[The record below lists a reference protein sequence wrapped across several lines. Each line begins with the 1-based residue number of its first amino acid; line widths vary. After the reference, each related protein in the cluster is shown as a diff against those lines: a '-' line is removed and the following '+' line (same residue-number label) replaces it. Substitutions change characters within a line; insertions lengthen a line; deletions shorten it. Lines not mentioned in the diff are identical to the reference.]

1 MEESDRFRMEI
12 RELGRGYVIEL
23 AGDLS
28 SPYSDQLLHRLE
40 AFLAEQK
47 NDLVLDLGE
56 VEYISDE
63 AIGQL
68 KWALEQLRS
77 RGGDLKIINIGPI
90 IKNRFD
96 TLGVSEAFNIHL
108 PVRFWHRERIIGALR
123 RIGIY
128 FSRRTGLRMST
139 FVLILL
145 LVAIVGWYLSL
156 RSLIRLQSQQLV
168 DLNSQITSLQDQIFA
183 LKSERARFLRQI
195 NEMKEK
201 LIPLEA
207 IGFFTL
213 SLGDQEPDSGKVLA
227 ITLPSCPLEKDL
239 LPGGVPLDSL
249 NAGDSV
255 TVMSR
260 QGIRI
265 KVRTTNGLEGWISED
280 ALVAPSETVP

>member
-1 MEESDRFRMEI
+1 MVDSDRFRMEI
-12 RELGRGYVIEL
+12 RELGRGHVIDL

-28 SPYSDQLLHRLE
+28 SPYSDQLLHKLE

-47 NDLVLDLGE
+47 NDLILNLRD

-77 RGGDLKIINIGPI
+77 RGGDLKIINIGPV

-108 PVRFWHRERIIGALR
+108 PVRFWHRDRIVELLR
-123 RIGIY
+123 RMGIY

-145 LVAIVGWYLSL
+145 LVAIIGWYLSL
-156 RSLIRLQSQQLV
+156 RGLIRLQSQQLV
-168 DLNSQITSLQDQIFA
+168 DLNSQITSLQNQIFA
-183 LKSERARFLRQI
+183 LKSERSRFLRQI
-195 NEMKEK
+195 DEMREK

-207 IGFFTL
+207 IGFFTF
-213 SLGDQEPDSGKVLA
+213 SSQEEEPDSGKVLA
-227 ITLPSCPLEKDL
+227 ITLPGCLLEKVL
-239 LPGGVPLDSL
+239 LPGGDVLDSL
-249 NAGDSV
+249 SVGDSV
-255 TVMSR
+255 TVVSR
-260 QGIRI
+260 QWIRI
-265 KVRTTNGLEGWISED
+265 KIRTSDGLEGWISED
-280 ALVAPSETVP
+280 ALVEPSDTIP